1 MDLLSNS
8 IKMEKMNCK
17 HIKNNILFYIDNELS
32 KEDIM
37 AFDAH
42 IEQCNE
48 CKLLFSSVSDIYSS
62 KNKNHDFADDPYF
75 YTRLQ
80 QKLENKKILYP
91 SLIKRV
97 LQPASF
103 TVLLLMGVL
112 FGVFIGSQY
121 KSIGSSSEDI
131 RISQIEQYA
140 ADNYL
145 TEMNNDNFELLLTSN
160 H

>member
-1 MDLLSNS
+1 MG
-8 IKMEKMNCK
+8 KMNCK
-17 HIKNNILFYIDNELS
+17 QIKNNILFYIDKELP
-32 KEDIM
+32 KEDIQ

-42 IEQCNE
+42 IEQCND
-48 CKLLFSSVSDIYSS
+48 CKLLFSNISDIYYST
-62 KNKNHDFADDPYF
+62 NKDLDFADDPYF
-75 YTRLQ
+75 YTRLI
-80 QKLENKKILYP
+80 QKLENKKVLYP

-103 TVLLLMGVL
+103 TALLLMGIL
-112 FGVFIGSQY
+112 FGIFIGSQY

-145 TEMNNDNFELLLTSN
+145 TEMNNDNFEMLLTSN